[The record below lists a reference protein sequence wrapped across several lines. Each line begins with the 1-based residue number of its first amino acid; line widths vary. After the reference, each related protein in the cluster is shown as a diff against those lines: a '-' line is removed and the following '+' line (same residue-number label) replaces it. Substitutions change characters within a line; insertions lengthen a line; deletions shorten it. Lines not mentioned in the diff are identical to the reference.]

1 MRRCIGPWLLARRSG
16 TASVLRAR
24 HVAPA
29 GSRADTRALIQVL
42 LIQVKARPRGPAS
55 ALIMSQEQASDLVR
69 SCTDAVRKGVNFP
82 SVWYRLIKRH
92 PLVEG
97 IPRERIEGERSLLDI
112 PLVTGERLVFD
123 RAANRF
129 RLE

>member
-1 MRRCIGPWLLARRSG
+1 M
-16 TASVLRAR
+16 
-24 HVAPA
+24 
-29 GSRADTRALIQVL
+29 IQVL

-55 ALIMSQEQASDLVR
+55 ASSMSQEQASDLAR
-69 SCTDAVRKGVNFP
+69 SCTDAIRTGVNFP

-123 RAANRF
+123 KAANGF